1 MSELALIPAA
11 VPLPGRARLV
21 RYGKIIA
28 ATAVLTYGFCL
39 FLVYSIQNYAIF
51 PGQLL
56 RSFAPAFVAA
66 PGVQA
71 ISFETADGEHLFGYY
86 SPPKPGGGIV
96 VTFHGNGGFPE
107 HHAVRFQNAS
117 WAGRGWGFLCVTYRG
132 YSRSSGQPSEA
143 AALRDGDAVVA
154 YAQAQAPGAPILFHG
169 HSLGAAVATAMAA
182 RHPNIGLYLEA
193 PFVSMQAMART
204 RFPIFPTDQLL
215 HDTFRSDLRI
225 PAVTSP
231 IVIVHGRDDSIVPFA
246 SGEALA
252 AATGGRARFV
262 ALPGEHMEIFGKD
275 DGEAEPFFR
284 DRVKAALAR

>member
-1 MSELALIPAA
+1 MTQLAVPAA
-11 VPLPGRARLV
+11 TVPLPGRARLV

-39 FLVYSIQNYAIF
+39 FLVYAIQSYAIF

-56 RSFAPAFVAA
+56 RSYAPAFTAA
-66 PGVQA
+66 TGVQP
-71 ISFETADGEHLFGYY
+71 ISLQTADGEHLFGYY
-86 SPPKPGGGIV
+86 SPPKPGSGIV

-107 HHAVRFQNAS
+107 QHAVRFQNAA
-117 WAGRGWGFLCVTYRG
+117 WAGKGWGFLCVTYRG

-182 RHPNIGLYLEA
+182 RHPNVGLYLEA
-193 PFVSMQAMART
+193 PFVSMQAMARL

-225 PAVTSP
+225 KSVTSP

-252 AATGGRARFV
+252 AATEGRARFV
-262 ALPGEHMEIFGKD
+262 ALPGEHIEIFGKD
-275 DGEAEPFFR
+275 DGVAEPFFR
-284 DRVKAALAR
+284 GQVTAALAR